1 MNLNTNEVEL
11 LHSAREG
18 HKPAGEQL
26 YVTYLQE
33 SKAIKSLLR
42 RTLSNCNDREEM
54 LHEIYLQLMS
64 GNNHFRGDA
73 RLSTYIYQVARIT
86 VLQKFR
92 RESMLK
98 RRRIE
103 GSLSEI
109 QDFPDTLGASPE
121 HMYCQKESREI
132 LSALIEGL
140 PKAYR
145 RAVRLRIIE
154 DLGYEEIA
162 ERMKLPIKTVY
173 TKIHKGKNLLIHTL
187 KSKGLGKTL
196 YN

>member
-1 MNLNTNEVEL
+1 MNPISNEVEL

-18 HKPAGEQL
+18 YKPAGEQL
-26 YVTYLQE
+26 YINYLQE

-42 RTLSNCNDREEM
+42 RTLANGNDREEM

-64 GNNHFRGDA
+64 GNNHFRGEA

-103 GSLSEI
+103 DSVSEI
-109 QDFPDTLGASPE
+109 QELPDGLDSSPE
-121 HMYCQKESREI
+121 HTYCLKEGRRI
-132 LSALIEGL
+132 LSALIDDL
-140 PKAYR
+140 PQAYR
-145 RAVRLRIIE
+145 RAVQFRILE
-154 DLGYEEIA
+154 EMGYEEIA
-162 ERMKLPIKTVY
+162 DEMKLPIKTVY
-173 TKIHKGKNLLIHTL
+173 TKIHKGKNLLINAL
-187 KSKGLGKTL
+187 KSRGLAKNL